1 MAQKRCNACMQ
12 MKNNVVCEHCGF
24 DERTP
29 TPRHQLPAGIVL
41 NNQFRIGRALGQGGF
56 GITYM
61 GWDLHLDTPVA
72 IKEYFPAGYV
82 HRDCSVSM
90 EVIGNQQMNRAFD
103 NGKAYFIREAKSLA
117 RLSNVPEIVHI
128 KSFFQANGT
137 AYIVMEYVKGITL
150 KQYVVQNG
158 YRLSVPQTLSILK
171 PVMEALA
178 KVHDAGLIHRDIS
191 PDNIMLLP
199 GGKVKLLDFGAAR
212 DTGTEDPGKELPR
225 STQAVV
231 KNGFAPAEQYQ
242 RRGALGT
249 WTDVYALCATA
260 FYCVAGS
267 APAAAMD
274 RMVYKQELDWAN
286 LAPELTMQQRDALN
300 RGLALLPKERT
311 KTVRELYAQL
321 MGRTMPSGQSPAAGG
336 YVQSANQQAV
346 KDYPVTTPMNAVSDY
361 PATTPMNAVGTYPA
375 TTPMNAV
382 DPYPVTEPSSGDAG
396 KTVAIE
402 PMNPETTTVPEKAKK
417 PKKPVNKAVAAVA
430 AILVVAAAVACF
442 FTVHIWSEP
451 TCTEGAKCILCG
463 KAGEGEAIGHDWQ
476 AATCLEPAVCTNC
489 GETEGEALGHNWV
502 AATCEVPE
510 HCTNCGETVGTVSGH
525 NWVEATYETPK
536 TCTICGETSGNTKGW
551 IGRVYGKWEKFYR
564 KNVYSDCYVLNEP
577 LKTCKTFTLNITINS
592 VSYGSVEGKW
602 EAFCR
607 NAAGEWLNLGYFE
620 LKGDKAT
627 FTYNFESPAEVYAVA
642 AVPANVGACSYNW
655 SLSVTDVVVYED

>member
-1 MAQKRCNACMQ
+1 MQ

-61 GWDLHLDTPVA
+61 GWDLHLETPVA

-90 EVIGNQQMNRAFD
+90 EVIGNQQMNTAFE

-158 YRLSVPQTLSILK
+158 YRLSVQQTLSILG

-231 KNGFAPAEQYQ
+231 KNGFAPVEQYQ

-249 WTDVYALCATA
+249 WTDVYALCATV
-260 FYCVAGS
+260 FYCIAGS

-274 RMVYKQELDWAN
+274 RMVYQQELDWAN

-300 RGLALLPKERT
+300 RGLELIPTKRT
-311 KTVRELYAQL
+311 RTVRELYVQML
-321 MGRTMPSGQSPAAGG
+321 GKQMPSTQEAAAMKPEAPS
-336 YVQSANQQAV
+336 YLQPKTDQQHA
-346 KDYPVTTPMNAVSDY
+346 KDY
-361 PATTPMNAVGTYPA
+361 PATVPVAGNESYAATVAMNAV
-375 TTPMNAV
+375 TT
-382 DPYPVTEPSSGDAG
+382 DAAANTQPDDIG
-396 KTVAIE
+396 RTVATNSQDIG
-402 PMNPETTTVPEKAKK
+402 TTGVEDSGRKTKK
-417 PKKPVNKAVAAVA
+417 PANKAAVIIA
-430 AILVVAAAVACF
+430 LLLVVAAAVVCF

-451 TCTEGAKCILCG
+451 SCTEGAKCILCG

-476 AATCLEPAVCTNC
+476 EATCLEPAVCANC

-510 HCTNCGETVGTVSGH
+510 HCTRCGETVGTVSGH
-525 NWVEATYETPK
+525 NWVEATYEAPK

-564 KNVYSDCYVLNEP
+564 KNVYSDCYVLDEP
-577 LKTCKTFTLNITINS
+577 MKTCKTFTLNITINS

-607 NAAGEWLNLGYFE
+607 NEAGEWLNLGYFE

-627 FTYNFESPAEVYAVA
+627 FTYHFDSPAEVYAVA

-655 SLSVTDVVVYED
+655 SLSVTDVVIYED